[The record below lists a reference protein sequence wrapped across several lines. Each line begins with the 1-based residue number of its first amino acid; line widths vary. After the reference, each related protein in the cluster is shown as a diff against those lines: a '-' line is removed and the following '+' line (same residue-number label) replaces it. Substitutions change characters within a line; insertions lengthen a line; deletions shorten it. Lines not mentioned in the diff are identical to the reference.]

1 MPTILVRILVLIA
14 VTNAQFDEL
23 EIVRKTCPYADLCTI
38 GRRYDNFTESD
49 EFVPCCK
56 NCFCD
61 EDCWK
66 FNDCCPDAQVKHD
79 PLGIRANCVNSA
91 AKTPFSAGY
100 KVDEL
105 FPSFRVFD
113 RCPDDFNGSQLTID
127 KCAEVFTEIPSI
139 NDLVIV
145 SNTRL
150 HDEIYKNKHCA
161 SCHGIKEFI
170 R

>member
-1 MPTILVRILVLIA
+1 MTTIPVRILFLIA
-14 VTNAQFDEL
+14 VINSQLDEL
-23 EIVRKTCPYADLCTI
+23 EIVRQICPYADLCSI
-38 GRRYDNFTESD
+38 DRMYDNFTESVD
-49 EFVPCCK
+49 GVPCCE

-66 FNDCCPDAQVKHD
+66 FNDCCPDAHVKHD
-79 PLGIRANCVNSA
+79 PLEIRANCVNSVT
-91 AKTPFSAGY
+91 KTPFSSGIQL
-100 KVDEL
+100 DSL
-105 FPSFRVFD
+105 FPSFRIFD
-113 RCPDDFNGSQLTID
+113 RCPDDFNTSQLTID

-145 SNTRL
+145 SNTRS

-161 SCHGIKEFI
+161 SCHGVEEFI